1 MFFRRQADKVV
12 QQETAL
18 TDSNIVQALRRN
30 IAMISFKPD
39 GTIIEANDLF
49 LTAMGYAL
57 DEIKGKH
64 HRIFCDEKEVNSQA
78 YRQHW
83 ADLARGVKKEGT
95 FFRYKKDGSIIVIE
109 ATYFPVYTDNEVT
122 EVIKIASDVTSQHV
136 AAQRTADVYAA
147 IDKTYAVIEFEPD
160 GTITF
165 ANNNFLNALEYQLNE
180 VQGRHHRMFCF
191 DDFYEANPNFWSNLA
206 NSRVYSGRFRRKTKS
221 GQEVWIQATYCPVV
235 NKEGTVDRIVKFA
248 VDITADVH
256 QEQTV
261 KDAAHV
267 AYSTAVE
274 TAQVAEQG
282 NHDLRTCVELSNT
295 METAVIASIE
305 KLERLKTL
313 SADVSSIVD
322 TISSIAEQTNLLAL
336 NAAIEAARAGEQ
348 GRGFAVV
355 ADEVRNLA
363 TRTTSATSDI
373 NTVVKEN
380 VGLTNDVVEVIGGVS
395 NVAQETNDKIEEVSS
410 IMDEIY
416 KGAEDVSNA
425 VGNLQLK

>member
-122 EVIKIASDVTSQHV
+122 EVIKLASDVTSQHV

-165 ANNNFLNALEYQLNE
+165 ANDNFLNALEYQLNE

-191 DDFYEANPNFWSNLA
+191 DDFYEENPNFWSHLA
-206 NSRVYSGRFRRKTKS
+206 SSRVYSGRFRRKTKS

-235 NKEGTVDRIVKFA
+235 NKEGTVYRIVKFA